1 MPQNN
6 MPLNTGADPFD
17 EIVRL
22 VVYARDNEMP
32 QENRIIYLQ
41 EAIIR
46 LAEECRLMRIGQ
58 SNIARSLQERAA
70 RALKKNGRGK

>member
-6 MPLNTGADPFD
+6 MPLKTGADPFD
-17 EIVRL
+17 EIVGL

-32 QENRIIYLQ
+32 HENRFIYLQ

-46 LAEECRLMRIGQ
+46 LAEECKLMRIGQ
-58 SNIARSLQERAA
+58 SNIARNLQEHAA
-70 RALKKNGRGK
+70 DDSHLAGDC